1 MNASPEPPL
10 NLLVIEDNP
19 ADFRLL
25 VRHLHKEGLA
35 ADCTRVASNEELE
48 AALTAASPWTLA
60 LADYKIPGMDFVS
73 TLGMIRARCPEL
85 PVILLSGTVG
95 EERAVELL
103 HCGVGDFVL
112 KDHLIRLVPAIKRS
126 LRETEDQRARRDA
139 QAALR
144 ESEEKYRIL
153 ADYSPN
159 WEYWLA
165 PDGAY
170 RYVSPACREVSG
182 YAPAEFFADPGLMDS
197 IIHPDDLNAWQMHR
211 QGLLG
216 THPVPLSFRIHTRD
230 GDERWLEHVCKPV
243 LDEAG
248 RFIGW
253 RGSHRDVTE
262 RRRAEQKVDFLTY
275 RDPLTGLPN
284 RSLFH
289 ELLTR
294 AIARAE
300 RTGTEFALLF
310 LDLDNFKTVNES
322 LGHSQGDQLLIAVG
336 RRLRDALPDGNAL
349 ARIGGDE
356 FNLILERGRRLPG
369 IDLLAQHLIDAL
381 NEPFIIDERHIY
393 IGVSIGIALYPA
405 DGQEIE
411 TLQSSADA
419 ALNQAKQQGRG
430 ILRFFSPELT
440 TRAKDRLTLEAEL
453 RHAIEG
459 NELLLYYQPQTDLT
473 SGETVG
479 LEALVRWHHPERGMI
494 PPGDFIPLAEE
505 SGLVVPLGDW
515 VLHMACRQIKAWL
528 DAGLA
533 PRRTAVNVSAVQLSR
548 EHLIE
553 SVKHALRETGIPPE
567 RLELEI
573 TESFVIADREQSF
586 KALAELRALGVRL
599 SIDDFGTGYSSLAY
613 LQHIEIHELKI
624 DISFVRDV
632 TTNLSNASIVK
643 AIIALGHSLGSEVV
657 AEGVETQAQ
666 ADYLRA
672 LHCDLIQ
679 GYLVSRPL
687 SVEDMTLYL
696 SRSGATS
703 RDASREDTDLDPSC
717 AARGVLQGS

>member
-1 MNASPEPPL
+1 MNASPKPRL
-10 NLLVIEDNP
+10 NVLVIEDDP

-25 VRHLHKEGLA
+25 VRHLRKECLA

-48 AALTAASPWTLA
+48 AALAEGCWTLA
-60 LADYKIPGMDFVS
+60 LADYRIPGMEFES
-73 TLGMIRARCPEL
+73 TLGMLRARCPEL
-85 PVILLSGTVG
+85 PVILVSGTVG

-112 KDHLIRLVPAIKRS
+112 KDHLIRLVPAIERC
-126 LRETEDQRARRDA
+126 LRETEEQRARRDA

-159 WEYWLA
+159 WEYWIA

-170 RYVSPACREVSG
+170 RYVSPACLEVSG
-182 YAPAEFFADPGLMDS
+182 YAPAEFFADSGLMES
-197 IIHPDDLNAWQMHR
+197 IIHPDDLNAWRMHR
-211 QGLLG
+211 AGS
-216 THPVPLSFRIHTRD
+216 TDPVPLSFRIHTRD
-230 GDERWLEHVCKPV
+230 GDERWLEHVCVPV
-243 LDEAG
+243 LDDAG
-248 RFIGW
+248 HFLGR
-253 RGSHRDVTE
+253 RGSNRDITE

-284 RSLFH
+284 RALFH

-294 AIARAE
+294 AIAHAE

-322 LGHSQGDQLLIAVG
+322 LGHSQGDRLLIAVS
-336 RRLRDALPDGNAL
+336 RRLLDVLPEGNAL

-356 FNLILERGRRLPG
+356 FNLILDRGRRLPG
-369 IDLLAQHLIDAL
+369 IDLIAQHLIDAL
-381 NEPFIIDERHIY
+381 NEPFLIDERHIY

-440 TRAKDRLTLEAEL
+440 DRAKARLALEAEL

-459 NELLLYYQPQTDLT
+459 DELRLYYQPQTDLV

-479 LEALVRWHHPERGMI
+479 LEGLVRWHHPERGMI

-505 SGLVVPLGDW
+505 SGLVVALGDW
-515 VLHMACRQIKAWL
+515 VLHTACRQIKTWL

-548 EHLIE
+548 DHLIE

-632 TTNLSNASIVK
+632 TTNTSNASIVK
-643 AIIALGHSLGSEVV
+643 AIIALGHSLGSEIV

-672 LHCDLIQ
+672 LHCDLMQ

-687 SVEDMTLYL
+687 PVEEITRFL
-696 SRSGATS
+696 SRAGATPRDTS
-703 RDASREDTDLDPSC
+703 R
-717 AARGVLQGS
+717 

>member
-1 MNASPEPPL
+1 MNASQSAPFR
-10 NLLVIEDNP
+10 LLAIEDNP

-25 VRHLHKEGLA
+25 VRQLRKDGLA
-35 ADCTRVASNEELE
+35 ADCTRVASNEELD
-48 AALTAASPWTLA
+48 AALEAGTWTLA
-60 LADYKIPGMDFVS
+60 LADYQIPGMDFES
-73 TLGMIRARCPEL
+73 TLSRIRARCPDL
-85 PVILLSGTVG
+85 PIILVSGTVG
-95 EERAVELL
+95 EERAVELM

-112 KDHLIRLVPAIKRS
+112 KDHLIRMVPAIERC
-126 LRETEDQRARRDA
+126 LREADEQRARREA
-139 QAALR
+139 EAALR

-153 ADYSPN
+153 AEYSPN
-159 WEYWLA
+159 WEYWMA

-182 YAPAEFFADPGLMDS
+182 FAPADFFADSGLMES
-197 IIHPDDLNAWQMHR
+197 IIHPDDLNAWRVHR
-211 QGLLG
+211 DEPTGDD
-216 THPVPLSFRIHTRD
+216 TVPLSFRIRTRD

-248 RFIGW
+248 RFLGR

-262 RRRAEQKVDFLTY
+262 RRCAEQKVDFLTH

-294 AIARAE
+294 AIAHAE
-300 RTGTEFALLF
+300 RSGTELALLF

-322 LGHSQGDQLLIAVG
+322 LGHSRGDQLLIAVSQ
-336 RRLRDALPDGNAL
+336 RLRDALPDGNAL
-349 ARIGGDE
+349 ARVGGDE
-356 FNLILERGRRLPG
+356 FNLILEHSARPPG
-369 IDLLAQHLIDAL
+369 IDLLAQDLIDAL
-381 NEPFIIDERHIY
+381 DAPFLIDGHPVY
-393 IGVSIGIALYPA
+393 IGVTIGIALYPA
-405 DGQEIE
+405 DGAAIE

-419 ALNQAKQQGRG
+419 ALNRAKQDGRG

-440 TRAKDRLTLEAEL
+440 ARAKARLALEVEL

-459 NELLLYYQPQTDLT
+459 DELLLYYQPQTDLA

-479 LEALVRWHHPERGMI
+479 LEALVRWRHPARGMI
-494 PPGDFIPLAEE
+494 QPGDFIPLAEE

-515 VLHMACRQIKAWL
+515 VLLTACRQIKAWL

-533 PRRTAVNVSAVQLSR
+533 PCRTAVNVSTVQLSR
-548 EHLIE
+548 DHLIE
-553 SVKHALRETGIPPE
+553 SVQHALRETGIPPE

-573 TESFVIADREQSF
+573 TESFLMADREHAF
-586 KALAELRALGVRL
+586 RALAELRALGVRL

-613 LQHIEIHELKI
+613 LQRIEIHELKI

-643 AIIALGHSLGSEVV
+643 AIIALGHSLGSQIV

-672 LHCDLIQ
+672 LHCDMIQ

-687 SVEDMTLYL
+687 PVEETTLFL
-696 SRSGATS
+696 KRIGATC
-703 RDASREDTDLDPSC
+703 RDAS
-717 AARGVLQGS
+717 